1 MTSITVLYDINRL
14 SPNGRL
20 HWREKA
26 KRVKVARSIAY
37 HTWKNLFGAP
47 TWSVPVTV
55 AIHVQRGRIIDADN
69 ALACCKPLIDGI
81 FGGNATPDDS
91 AQWVEFLPVT
101 FLTGLGFRGHEAV
114 TFTIHPRE
122 TK

>member
-26 KRVKVARSIAY
+26 KRVKSAKSRAYFAWIAAG
-37 HTWKNLFGAP
+37 KP

-55 AIHVQRGRIIDADN
+55 AIHVQQGRVIDADN

-101 FLTGLGFRGHEAV
+101 FETGAKFRHKEIV
-114 TFTIHPRE
+114 TFTIQPR
-122 TK
+122 TNP

>member
-1 MTSITVLYDINRL
+1 MTSISVAYDINRL

-26 KRVKVARSIAY
+26 GRVKSARSMARIA
-37 HTWKNLFGAP
+37 WIRAGKP
-47 TWSVPVTV
+47 TWSVPVVV
-55 AIHVQRGRIIDADN
+55 AIHVQRGRVIDADN

-91 AQWVEFLPVT
+91 AQWVEFQPVT
-101 FLTGLGFRGHEAV
+101 FETGDKFRRKETVA
-114 TFTIHPRE
+114 FTIASRIP
-122 TK
+122 K

>member
-1 MTSITVLYDINRL
+1 MTSITVSCDINRL

-26 KRVKVARSIAY
+26 SRVKAARTRAY
-37 HTWKNLFGAP
+37 FAWKAADSPRF
-47 TWSVPVTV
+47 TTPVTV
-55 AIHVQRGRIIDADN
+55 AIHVQRGRVIDADN

-91 AQWVEFLPVT
+91 AQWVEFLPIT
-101 FLTGLGFRGHEAV
+101 FETGDKFRRRETV
-114 TFTIHPRE
+114 TFTIQPRPA
-122 TK
+122 K